1 MDTRKYTVSNVWVEE
16 HSTGIG
22 KTNSFPIPRPWT
34 SLALIIQGGGS
45 FREDERSGEI
55 RSGDIFFVPFG
66 ATYTSTWQTGEVS
79 RYISCHFNL
88 PLFQDPMRR
97 YRVMSLGNH
106 GLSDRFPRL
115 WAAYMQNDCTA
126 LLREFYLILDCLLPR
141 LECKKS
147 AADPRIADAIRYI
160 DDHFTSQI
168 HVPELAR
175 MVGMSEAYFYVKFRE
190 YMNMT
195 PIEYKNQAAVAFAKE
210 MLVYNPSMPIEEVS
224 EAAGFESSIY
234 FRRVFR
240 TLTGMS
246 PKEYRKNERGDL

>member
-1 MDTRKYTVSNVWVEE
+1 MDSEKYTVTNIWVEE

-22 KTNSFPIPRPWT
+22 ASNTFTIPRPWT
-34 SLALIIQGGGS
+34 SLALITRGGGE
-45 FREDERSGEI
+45 FIEGGQSGEI
-55 RSGDIFFVPFG
+55 REGDVFFVPFG
-66 ATYTSTWQTGEVS
+66 AVYTSKWHESVVS
-79 RYISCHFNL
+79 GYISCHFHL
-88 PLFQDPMRR
+88 PLFQNPMRK
-97 YRVMSLGNH
+97 YRVMSLSGY
-106 GLSDRFPRL
+106 GLADSFGAIF
-115 WAAYMQNDCTA
+115 AAYRKSDCPR
-126 LLREFYLILDCLLPR
+126 LLREFYFILESLLPALDC
-141 LECKKS
+141 EKS
-147 AADPRIADAIRYI
+147 AADPRIAEAIRYI

>member
-1 MDTRKYTVSNVWVEE
+1 
-16 HSTGIG
+16 
-22 KTNSFPIPRPWT
+22 
-34 SLALIIQGGGS
+34 
-45 FREDERSGEI
+45 
-55 RSGDIFFVPFG
+55 
-66 ATYTSTWQTGEVS
+66 
-79 RYISCHFNL
+79 
-88 PLFQDPMRR
+88 
-97 YRVMSLGNH
+97 
-106 GLSDRFPRL
+106 
-115 WAAYMQNDCTA
+115 
-126 LLREFYLILDCLLPR
+126 
-141 LECKKS
+141 
-147 AADPRIADAIRYI
+147 
-160 DDHFTSQI
+160 
-168 HVPELAR
+168 